1 MPTPLRPA
9 ERRLRALLW
18 GHAALSLAF
27 AVGYIAGGE
36 VTTLGFIPNS
46 VAKDGLF
53 TVLSVLG
60 AADVRRRGWAA
71 PVLAGAYACLIAGE
85 AVTLIHGGAPGP
97 DVLGLHVSGTVA
109 LLAWMAVD
117 VVLAVWLT
125 AWWLSAER
133 ARLGLRY
140 LNPIA
145 FHALAALADVLIEGA
160 EEKVPPAQVA
170 RNVDA
175 YLAGL
180 HATGKARVRLA
191 LTALGAIPPWLPL
204 PLRAPEGRARFLRRH
219 FIDDV
224 AERRLPRPLRPLVQ
238 ALLRT
243 ASQMAYLG
251 YYGDPASWPSIGYVP
266 YASRPGGREPRA
278 EDHPFGRL
286 ETLPAP
292 PRTHYDTVIVGSG
305 AAGSILAYRF
315 AERGKRVLLLERG
328 PHVDP
333 REFTGDEVHQYLR
346 LYNEGA
352 LQLATD
358 FRLSILQ
365 GMCVGGGTTINNGV
379 CLDPPGPVLDRW
391 AQRGIERAAL
401 ERTVREVRRWL
412 GVQPIPES
420 AVSAGAARFAAGVEA
435 LGLPGKLA
443 RVDANLAA
451 GCLGCGYCNIGC
463 AYGQRNSMLDRVLPA
478 AQQLAGG
485 GRVDVLPDFRVLELV
500 HEGDRVTGVLGE
512 HAGRSRAWVTG
523 GEVIVAAGAL
533 ASSWLLQRSNIAA
546 DRAGRGLQ
554 FNINSPLTA
563 DFPEPVDTFAGLQMT
578 HAYTPPGD
586 EPAYVLE
593 SWFNPPATQALA
605 MPAWFE
611 RHYANMLRYRHMAAG
626 GALVG
631 TTRGARVRP
640 GRDGPIVDYTPS
652 PEDLGRVVDGIKLIG
667 RIFLAAGARRVMP
680 ATFAWREY
688 TAPEALSDLDRLVRE
703 NADLMLTT
711 AHPQGGNPIGE
722 PGEGGVVGP
731 DFRVHGF
738 ANLYLCDASAFPS
751 SVGVNPQ
758 LTVMALA
765 QLAAETI
772 LGGPAPASPSVSQ
785 WAPPP
790 HLTVPPTSSP
800 RSA

>member
-1 MPTPLRPA
+1 VTRSLLPA
-9 ERRLRALLW
+9 ERRLRGLLW
-18 GHAALSLAF
+18 AHAALSVAF

-36 VTTLGFIPNS
+36 VSTLGFIPNS

-53 TVLSVLG
+53 AVLSLLG

-71 PVLAGAYACLIAGE
+71 PVLAGAYACLIVGE
-85 AVTLIHGGAPGP
+85 AVTLIHGGATGP
-97 DVLGLHVSGTVA
+97 DILGVHVSGTVA

-117 VVLAVWLT
+117 IVLAIWLT

-145 FHALAALADVLIEGA
+145 FHGLATLADVLIEGA
-160 EEKVPPAQVA
+160 AEKVPPAQVA
-170 RNVDA
+170 ANVDG

-180 HATGKARVRLA
+180 NATGKARVRLA
-191 LTALGAIPPWLPL
+191 LTALGLLPPWLPL
-204 PLRAPEGRARFLRRH
+204 PLRAAEGRARFLRRH

-224 AERRLPRPLRPLVQ
+224 AERRVPRPLRPLIQ

-266 YASRPGGREPRA
+266 FAERPGGREQRPD
-278 EDHPFGRL
+278 DHAFGRL
-286 ETLPAP
+286 QTLPAP
-292 PRTHYDTVIVGSG
+292 PRTRYDTVIVGSG

-315 AERGKRVLLLERG
+315 ADRGKRVLLLERG
-328 PHVDP
+328 PHADP
-333 REFTGDEVHQYLR
+333 REFTGDEVSQYLK

-365 GMCVGGGTTINNGV
+365 GMCVGGGTTVNNGV
-379 CLDPPGPVLDRW
+379 CLDPPGPVVDRW
-391 AQRGIERAAL
+391 AQRGIEPSEL
-401 ERTVREVRRWL
+401 ERAVREVRHWL
-412 GVQPIPES
+412 GVQPIPQRT
-420 AVSAGAARFAAGVEA
+420 VSEGAARFAAGVEA
-435 LGLPGKLA
+435 LGLPGTVA
-443 RVDANLAA
+443 RVDANLL
-451 GCLGCGYCNIGC
+451 GTCLGCGYCNIGC
-463 AYGQRNSMLDRVLPA
+463 AYGQRHSMLDRVLPE
-478 AQQLAGG
+478 AQALPHGA
-485 GRVDVLPDFRVLELV
+485 VDVLPDFRVVELV
-500 HEGDRVTGVLGE
+500 HEGDRVTGIVGE
-512 HAGRSRAWVTG
+512 HAGRGRVHIAG
-523 GEVIVAAGAL
+523 DEVIVAAGAL
-533 ASSWLLQRSNIAA
+533 GSSWLLQRSGIGG
-546 DRAGRGLQ
+546 DRVGRGLQ

-578 HAYTPPGD
+578 HAYQPPGD

-593 SWFNPPATQALA
+593 TWFNPPATQALA
-605 MPAWFE
+605 MPGWFD
-611 RHYANMLRYRHMAAG
+611 RHYENMLRYRHMAAG

-631 TTRGARVRP
+631 TTRGGRVRA

-652 PEDLGRVVDGIKLIG
+652 VEDLGRVVDGIKLIG
-667 RIFLAAGARRVMP
+667 RIFLASGARRVMP

-688 TAPEALSDLDRLVRE
+688 TSPSALDDLDGLVRE
-703 NADLMLTT
+703 NADPMLTS

-722 PGEGGVVGP
+722 VGEGGVVGP

-738 ANLYLCDASAFPS
+738 ANLFLCDASTFPS

-758 LTVMALA
+758 LTVMAMA
-765 QLAAETI
+765 QLAAAKI
-772 LGGPAPASPSVSQ
+772 LGPEPGDVRQWEPPA
-785 WAPPP
+785 
-790 HLTVPPTSSP
+790 HLTVEPPSPSP
-800 RSA
+800 RT